1 MLINSRIK
9 RNILHITQRA
19 YKLYNLIEGD
29 VNYLIDFVH
38 FCSHHL
44 YCEAEAYI
52 VIDKSE

>member
-38 FCSHHL
+38 FCSQHF
-44 YCEAEAYI
+44 YCEAEAIYS
-52 VIDKSE
+52 D